1 MSVDK
6 FRREPGNPAHPEQPE
21 GRRRLEPAVAGRR
34 PQLPDKR
41 SIQGVPV
48 QWSPAVDEDVIWG
61 IPQAKVFVVLRLP
74 ASTVTDRSA
83 YFSSD
88 GVGIRAVLRVG
99 FAFPHEQAVIKISV
113 GASKHRMCDQHASS
127 VAVTPGAMPP
137 VPPVDANRV
146 RSRSHARQV

>member
-1 MSVDK
+1 ML
-6 FRREPGNPAHPEQPE
+6 G
-21 GRRRLEPAVAGRR
+21 VA
-34 PQLPDKR
+34 PSSPTNR

-74 ASTVTDRSA
+74 ASIVTDRSA

-113 GASKHRMCDQHASS
+113 GASRLHTTCPPATGRAPNGAESFDLGAAGTPPRRRPSGQSIRWARRAVYACD
-127 VAVTPGAMPP
+127 PF
-137 VPPVDANRV
+137 
-146 RSRSHARQV
+146 ARAK